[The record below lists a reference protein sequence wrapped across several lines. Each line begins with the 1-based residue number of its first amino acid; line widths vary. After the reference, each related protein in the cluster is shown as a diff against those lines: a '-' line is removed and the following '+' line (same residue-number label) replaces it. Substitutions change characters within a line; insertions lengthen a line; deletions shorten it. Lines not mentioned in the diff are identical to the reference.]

1 MNERLKSTLK
11 YTSVFFLGLLVG
23 AFLLETVE
31 MYLRPVYRDLIIRT
45 NLKTEQE
52 FLASRA
58 VRENRHLD
66 AAFHRWAAVNAESD
80 EGFRVLR
87 EHGAELDDQPYTYP
101 FDMYM
106 LKWMSSGDNIKKGR
120 KIVEGFDRG
129 KLAAALEA
137 IGQKKAAEQQWQ
149 LAQELIHR
157 KTIKETREA
166 VYSMLEQE
174 WSDIYQ
180 KAEAKIL
187 EKRKK

>member
-11 YTSVFFLGLLVG
+11 YTGVFLLGLVVG
-23 AFLLETVE
+23 AFLLETFE
-31 MYLRPVYRDLIIRT
+31 MHLRPAYRDLIIRS

-58 VRENRHLD
+58 IRENRHLD

-87 EHGAELDDQPYTYP
+87 EHGVELDDQPYTYP

-129 KLAAALEA
+129 KLAVALET

-149 LAQELIHR
+149 LTQELIHR
-157 KTIKETREA
+157 KTIKDTKES

-174 WSDIYQ
+174 KSDLYQ
-180 KAEAKIL
+180 KAEATIL
-187 EKRKK
+187 DKRKR

>member
-1 MNERLKSTLK
+1 MNERLKSRLK
-11 YTSVFFLGLLVG
+11 YTGVFLLGLVIG

-31 MYLRPVYRDLIIRT
+31 MHLRPAYRDLIIRS

-87 EHGAELDDQPYTYP
+87 EHGVELDDQPYTYS

-106 LKWMSSGDNIKKGR
+106 LKWMSSGDNIKKGT

-129 KLAAALEA
+129 KLAVALET

-157 KTIKETREA
+157 KTIKDTKEA

-174 WSDIYQ
+174 KSDLYQ
-180 KAEAKIL
+180 KAEATIL
-187 EKRKK
+187 DKRKR